1 MKNWS
6 GSRVEAEGADG
17 KERARRIPAMG
28 LQRAS
33 DVARRPFCLAPHGL
47 RSFWRWPTLL
57 VWSRWQG
64 YRHCARA
71 LASAKK
77 NSNATHSSI
86 SAVSLGR
93 ALRRD
98 GSVGLHGCEVGDKT
112 AQTEAHRGLGNTRV
126 ESRGRIG
133 SSAALPSGGTVKEG
147 ALSNAGSVVTK
158 YDPSARDSR

>member
-1 MKNWS
+1 MARSERGASLQWACNEQATPPDAPS
-6 GSRVEAEGADG
+6 ASR
-17 KERARRIPAMG
+17 PT
-28 LQRAS
+28 
-33 DVARRPFCLAPHGL
+33 GL

-57 VWSRWQG
+57 AWSRWQG

-98 GSVGLHGCEVGDKT
+98 GSIGLHGCEAGDET

-126 ESRGRIG
+126 QSRGRIG
-133 SSAALPSGGTVKEG
+133 SGALPSGGTVKEG

-158 YDPSARDSR
+158 CDPSARDPR